1 MNNQRLAD
9 WREARTI
16 MLQLIATSL
25 NCPMGLYE
33 LRNDQVGHEIHTTG
47 VYEPYCRKLQSYP
60 EGAARCQ
67 QYHSERALQ
76 AAATRTAALT
86 VCHAGVFNQTLPVL
100 VGGEVKAVLSYG
112 QMSVPQD
119 ERYAAA
125 RRSHQDLLGHLWP
138 RDTSELPLLYTQIK
152 QLTLAQLTELNQK
165 LTSLQQWLYGIYNEE
180 LRLDRYTESVVHEV
194 AIQLQAVLSQAE
206 SLRKTIQKATD
217 PPSIELLGSKATD
230 LVGVIKAMRT
240 AIWNA
245 GDYLPAYKFEFQKL
259 DDIVEESVALYRSMA
274 DGKGAPVWVSLKA
287 PTAVFVSRMHFQHAL
302 NNLVNNAVKY
312 SFSGNRERDR
322 FIEISG
328 RPFGS
333 DYYHLEIANFGVG
346 IEPDEFER
354 VFEPGYQGVQT
365 RVEYREGTGMGL
377 TVAREIIL
385 QHDGEIYLDS
395 RYQGG
400 NAYLTKVSIR
410 VPSR

>member
-9 WREARTI
+9 WREARTT

-33 LRNDQVGHEIHTTG
+33 LRHGQVAHEYHTHG
-47 VYEPYCRKLQSYP
+47 VYEPYCLKLRTYP
-60 EGAARCQ
+60 EGAERCQ
-67 QYHSERALQ
+67 RYHSERALL
-76 AAATRTAALT
+76 AAAARTEALT
-86 VCHAGVFNQTLPVL
+86 VCHAGVFNQTLPIL

-119 ERYAAA
+119 ERHAAA
-125 RRSHQDLLGHLWP
+125 RSAYEEMLSCLWR
-138 RDTSELPLLYTQIK
+138 RDTSELPLLYGQIK
-152 QLTLAQLTELNQK
+152 KLTPAQLTELNHK
-165 LTSLQQWLYGIYNEE
+165 LTSLQQWLYRVYNEE

-194 AIQLQAVLSQAE
+194 AIQLQAVLAQGE
-206 SLRKTIQKATD
+206 SLRNAIRKRSD
-217 PPSIELLGSKATD
+217 PPLVDPLETKAIELVS
-230 LVGVIKAMRT
+230 VIKAMRT

-245 GDYLPAYKFEFQKL
+245 GDYLPAYKFASEKL
-259 DDIVEESVALYRSMA
+259 DDIVEESIALYRNMA
-274 DGKGAPVWVSLKA
+274 EGKGAPFRVHLKT
-287 PTAVFVSRMHFQHAL
+287 PTAVIVSRMHFQHAL

-312 SFSGNRERDR
+312 SFSGTRDRDR

-328 RPFGS
+328 RPLGS
-333 DYYHLEIANFGVG
+333 NYYDLEITNFGVG
-346 IEPDEFER
+346 VEPDEFER
-354 VFEPGYQGVQT
+354 VFDPGYQGVQT

-385 QHDGEIYLDS
+385 RHDGEIYLDS

-400 NAYLTKVSIR
+400 DAYLTKVSVR